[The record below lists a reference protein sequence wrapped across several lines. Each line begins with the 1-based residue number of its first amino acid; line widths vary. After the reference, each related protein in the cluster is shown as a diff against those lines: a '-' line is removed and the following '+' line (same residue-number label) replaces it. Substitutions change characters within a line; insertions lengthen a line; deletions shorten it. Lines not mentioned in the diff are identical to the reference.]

1 MAARKCSNET
11 AMSASKHRVYHQLQV
26 ASHRLQKAADRACI
40 AAAGITTAQAA
51 VLSIVATEG
60 SASQRSVARKLGL
73 NEFAMTAM
81 TTWLRHLGLLD
92 RLPDAEE
99 LRGPE
104 PAKADGRAALKR
116 IEQPFRQINQKI
128 EKALDADEIAAL
140 ADYVKRISDA
150 FEEPEFLSR
159 VTHPKSGDR
168 SFR

>member
-11 AMSASKHRVYHQLQV
+11 AMSASKHRVYHKLQV

-73 NEFAMTAM
+73 NESAMTAM
-81 TTWLRHLGLLD
+81 TTRLRHLGLLD
-92 RLPDAEE
+92 RLPDAEDARAWS
-99 LRGPE
+99 LRLT
-104 PAKADGRAALKR
+104 ADGRAALKR

-150 FEEPEFLSR
+150 FEEP
-159 VTHPKSGDR
+159 
-168 SFR
+168 